1 MTTTTA
7 LVLWTNELP
16 PAELNPNAS
25 GRHAKGEA
33 NAHGRRWSAEQEAR
47 KWYRELLA
55 NRWQT
60 FVRVE
65 QERGRIPFELP
76 LAHARVSVTAE
87 FCWRRRQ
94 PAISR
99 WLPDNS
105 TSGTFSPLNSAGR
118 VYWGYSS
125 RPSENE
131 SAAADSALPST
142 PGTRRET
149 ASTMTIA
156 ASSPP
161 VMTKSPREIS
171 SSTNN
176 SLTRSSTP
184 S

>member
-94 PAISR
+94 PAHQAKHYRPNDVPNLIFA
-99 WLPDNS
+99 LK
-105 TSGTFSPLNSAGR
+105 PLYDALQDAGAI
-118 VYWGYSS
+118 VG
-125 RPSENE
+125 
-131 SAAADSALPST
+131 DSFTQLEFGPH
-142 PGTRRET
+142 RI
-149 ASTMTIA
+149 IA
-156 ASSPP
+156 VGELAFEGITVELEPWP
-161 VMTKSPREIS
+161 
-171 SSTNN
+171 
-176 SLTRSSTP
+176 
-184 S
+184 